1 MQHETVRITNRA
13 GQPHVRG
20 GSSHNHDASKENSV
34 QQLAWPWRTAVR
46 TLVLLAAGIA
56 AGGVGAQGSRPQ
68 PSSTDRADAPLPKGP
83 PNPKHDEIVMIG
95 PDKWQAHNGSKTHS
109 LTIKGPTY
117 RFEVK
122 KGDRAPFDSEAK
134 ERSELASLVRIPA
147 GKLFR
152 AKFEFMVEP
161 GPVTDRQ
168 WLIPF
173 QIHQDDPSSAPQGS
187 ELKNSIGVSPLFG
200 LYIIAKDGREVL
212 QVRGETSP
220 TSPLKQFP
228 DERIFAEVPFERG
241 TRHSV
246 VMEVIDNNGVDTEP
260 FEPGTEWRGHSGRNG
275 NFGKGTGLLRVTYN
289 GKTIVDRPNIPMGYG
304 HAAPSK
310 GGRGSYAKFGIYAG
324 ASPDPGN
331 TAPIVVHFYRI
342 DTTIGAERS

>member
-1 MQHETVRITNRA
+1 MRQLPWQSRTTVRA
-13 GQPHVRG
+13 
-20 GSSHNHDASKENSV
+20 
-34 QQLAWPWRTAVR
+34 
-46 TLVLLAAGIA
+46 LVVLAAGA
-56 AGGVGAQGSRPQ
+56 AASVAAAQSGRDQ
-68 PSSTDRADAPLPKGP
+68 PPPGKQIEAPLPKGP

-95 PDKWQAHNGSKTHS
+95 SDKWQAHNGSKPHS
-109 LTIKGPTY
+109 LAIKGPNY

-122 KGDRAPFDSEAK
+122 KGDRAPFDSDAK

-152 AKFEFMVEP
+152 AKFEFMIEP
-161 GPVTDRQ
+161 GPMTDRQ

-220 TSPLKQFP
+220 TSPLKRFP
-228 DERIFAEVPFERG
+228 DERVFTEVPFERG

-246 VMEVIDNNGVDTEP
+246 LVEVIDNNGVDTEP
-260 FEPGTEWRGHSGRNG
+260 FEPGTEWRGHSGRDD

-289 GKTIVDRPNIPMGYG
+289 GKVIVDRPNIPMGYG

-324 ASPDPGN
+324 ASPDPTN
-331 TAPIVVHFYRI
+331 TAPIVAHFYGVHA
-342 DTTIGAERS
+342 TIGAERS